1 MLKKIINT
9 AYIELCIIPIDP
21 LLVKSGQASVSG
33 VDMSFVRT
41 YRYGEQEE
49 PFIPGSSLKG
59 VIRSYAE
66 RICRSL
72 RDSPIPVCLPY
83 VKPGEEAPNER
94 NQASCGLRFEKYKKD
109 KNLSAIPT
117 TDIYRLSCPA
127 CRLFGSHRFVGR
139 LGTSDAYLTD
149 DFKATS
155 AYVMEQRD
163 GVAIDRFTGGAAPG
177 AKYDL
182 EVLTRG
188 QFGTSIEIRNFERWQ
203 LGLVALILRD
213 MCEGLIRVGS
223 GKSRGLG
230 RIQAEVKQFR
240 IVYYNRRPERL
251 SGLAAFCTEEER
263 TTYGLF
269 SESNKSVQAL
279 PVPHSNGLRNEY
291 DVTETWKD
299 ILAPA
304 VEDFIAYM
312 AFVDWPGAMVQ
323 FVEGR

>member
-1 MLKKIINT
+1 
-9 AYIELCIIPIDP
+9 
-21 LLVKSGQASVSG
+21 
-33 VDMSFVRT
+33 
-41 YRYGEQEE
+41 
-49 PFIPGSSLKG
+49 
-59 VIRSYAE
+59 
-66 RICRSL
+66 
-72 RDSPIPVCLPY
+72 
-83 VKPGEEAPNER
+83 
-94 NQASCGLRFEKYKKD
+94 
-109 KNLSAIPT
+109 
-117 TDIYRLSCPA
+117 
-127 CRLFGSHRFVGR
+127 
-139 LGTSDAYLTD
+139 
-149 DFKATS
+149 
-155 AYVMEQRD
+155 
-163 GVAIDRFTGGAAPG
+163 
-177 AKYDL
+177 
-182 EVLTRG
+182 
-188 QFGTSIEIRNFERWQ
+188 
-203 LGLVALILRD
+203 